1 MAIKVLAIQFQTRCG
16 KCAKCQIFGTFAT
29 SNTKNLILSDVPN
42 AIIFA
47 TYEQCYCIFATVRM
61 EMV

>member
-29 SNTKNLILSDVPN
+29 SNTKRLHLSDVVN
-42 AIIFA
+42 LINYA
-47 TYEQCYCIFATVRM
+47 TLNSNLTYLPPYG
-61 EMV
+61 